1 MPDRLMATIWSQP
14 STETFLKLRFGRLMP
29 ALLTR
34 MSMRPWRLRTAAA
47 IFATS
52 GLSAT
57 STASASPLPAALSCF
72 SAAASVS
79 LLRPEMT
86 TCAPARASSIAP
98 ASPMPEPP
106 PVIQATLPASILSG
120 AEEYFRL
127 LLAEA
132 GGLPAALRQYFDAA
146 LHRRPRR
153 NAVAPALHVGVVVDV
168 HALAIRRA
176 QPRHDRHVGDAVF
189 AAGDPLAAFQLFFK
203 HPVKPVGLV
212 LVAVD
217 RVFDLLGRVLQEMV
231 RLPEHR
237 ADVPHLE
244 HGPLHHLPA
253 IAQVARQEPA
263 GLRGE
268 VEQHR
273 ARLGE
278 RERFSARACLVDHR
292 RDLVI
297 GRDGEELRL
306 ELVARSDIDGMN
318 FIFKT
323 SFLQHDVDLVAI
335 GRRPCIEVDHGLPL
349 FIVGDHYGAC
359 NLIVPALLAPVE
371 GDPHEAQTQRQCRYD
386 VAEKPYHQAPA
397 GRRAAGFGIHD
408 LRSECDL
415 AGCGALVAPE
425 QQRPRRDDEAGR
437 RIQVARHVER
447 EILGA
452 ERHDDERA
460 VHDEH
465 HHPVDQE
472 RSQALPEAYVARHRA
487 LRPASPAACRSSG
500 RGAARS
506 GPWARSP
513 GPRRSTRG
521 T

>member
-34 MSMRPWRLRTAAA
+34 MSMRPWRLRMAAA

-72 SAAASVS
+72 SAAVSVS

-120 AEEYFRL
+120 AEEDFRL

-146 LHRRPRR
+146 LHRRPRG
-153 NAVAPALHVGVVVDV
+153 NAVAPALYVGILLDV

-176 QPRHDRHVGDAVF
+176 QPRHDRHVGDGVF
-189 AAGDPLAAFQLFFK
+189 AASDPLAVFQLFLD
-203 HPVKPVGLV
+203 HPVEPVGLV
-212 LVAVD
+212 LIAVH
-217 RVFDLLGRVLQEMV
+217 RVLDLLGRVLQEMV

-253 IAQVARQEPA
+253 IAQVPGQELA

-268 VEQHR
+268 VEEHR
-273 ARLGE
+273 TRLGE
-278 RERFSARACLVDHR
+278 RERFSARAFPVDHR

-297 GRDGEELRL
+297 GRDGEEFRL
-306 ELVARSDIDGMN
+306 ELVTRSNIDGVDAV
-318 FIFKT
+318 FKT

-349 FIVGDHYGAC
+349 FVVGDHYGAC
-359 NLIVPALLAPVE
+359 NLIVPALLAPVDR
-371 GDPHEAQTQRQCRYD
+371 DPEKTQTKRQ
-386 VAEKPYHQAPA
+386 
-397 GRRAAGFGIHD
+397 G
-408 LRSECDL
+408 
-415 AGCGALVAPE
+415 
-425 QQRPRRDDEAGR
+425 
-437 RIQVARHVER
+437 
-447 EILGA
+447 
-452 ERHDDERA
+452 
-460 VHDEH
+460 
-465 HHPVDQE
+465 
-472 RSQALPEAYVARHRA
+472 
-487 LRPASPAACRSSG
+487 
-500 RGAARS
+500 
-506 GPWARSP
+506 
-513 GPRRSTRG
+513 
-521 T
+521 

>member
-34 MSMRPWRLRTAAA
+34 MSMRPWRLRIAAA

-86 TCAPARASSIAP
+86 TCAPARESWIAP
-98 ASPMPEPP
+98 ARPMPERP

-120 AEEYFRL
+120 TEEYFRL

-132 GGLPAALRQYFDAA
+132 GSLPAALRQYFSAA
-146 LHRRPRR
+146 LHRRPRG
-153 NAVAPALHVGVVVDV
+153 NAVAPALHIGIVVDV

-189 AAGDPLAAFQLFFK
+189 AAGYPLAVLQLLFN

-212 LVAVD
+212 LVSVD
-217 RVFDLLGRVLQEMV
+217 RVFDLLRGVLQVMV

-244 HGPLHHLPA
+244 HGPLHHPPA
-253 IAQVARQEPA
+253 IAQVARQELA
-263 GLRGE
+263 GLGGE

-278 RERFSARACLVDHR
+278 RERLPARAVLVDHR

-297 GRDGEELRL
+297 GRDGEEFRL
-306 ELVARSDIDGMN
+306 ELVTCANIDGMN
-318 FIFKT
+318 LIFKAG
-323 SFLQHDVDLVAI
+323 FLQHDVDLVAI
-335 GRRPCIEVDHGLPL
+335 GRRSCIEVDHGLPL
-349 FIVGDHYGAC
+349 FIVGDDYGAC

-371 GDPHEAQTQRQCRYD
+371 SRL
-386 VAEKPYHQAPA
+386 QAS
-397 GRRAAGFGIHD
+397 FT
-408 LRSECDL
+408 SC
-415 AGCGALVAPE
+415 
-425 QQRPRRDDEAGR
+425 
-437 RIQVARHVER
+437 
-447 EILGA
+447 
-452 ERHDDERA
+452 
-460 VHDEH
+460 
-465 HHPVDQE
+465 
-472 RSQALPEAYVARHRA
+472 LPKFW
-487 LRPASPAACRSSG
+487 PRSSAI
-500 RGAARS
+500 R
-506 GPWARSP
+506 P
-513 GPRRSTRG
+513 
-521 T
+521 

>member
-14 STETFLKLRFGRLMP
+14 STETFRKLRLGRLMP

-34 MSMRPWRLRTAAA
+34 MSMRPWRLRMAAA

-57 STASASPLPAALSCF
+57 STASASPLPAAFSCF

-86 TCAPARASSIAP
+86 TCAPARESSIAP
-98 ASPMPEPP
+98 ARPMPEPP

-132 GGLPAALRQYFDAA
+132 GGLPAALRQYVDGS
-146 LHRRPRR
+146 LHRRPRG
-153 NAVAPALHVGVVVDV
+153 NAVAPALHVGILVDV

-189 AAGDPLAAFQLFFK
+189 AARHPLAAFQLLLK

-212 LVAVD
+212 LVAVH
-217 RVFDLLGRVLQEMV
+217 RVLDLLGRVLQEMV

-244 HGPLHHLPA
+244 HDPLHHLPA
-253 IAQVARQEPA
+253 IAQVPRQELA

-268 VEQHR
+268 IEQHR

-278 RERFSARACLVDHR
+278 HERLSARAFLVDHR

-297 GRDGEELRL
+297 GRDGEEFRL
-306 ELVARSDIDGMN
+306 ELVTRSDIDGMN

-323 SFLQHDVDLVAI
+323 SFLQHDVDLVSI
-335 GRRPCIEVDHGLPL
+335 GRRPGIEVDHGLPL
-349 FIVGDHYGAC
+349 FIVGNDYGAC

-371 GDPHEAQTQRQCRYD
+371 RNPQEAERQRQRGNNIR
-386 VAEKPYHQAPA
+386 EQAH
-397 GRRAAGFGIHD
+397 G
-408 LRSECDL
+408 
-415 AGCGALVAPE
+415 
-425 QQRPRRDDEAGR
+425 EAR
-437 RIQVARHVER
+437 
-447 EILGA
+447 
-452 ERHDDERA
+452 
-460 VHDEH
+460 
-465 HHPVDQE
+465 
-472 RSQALPEAYVARHRA
+472 
-487 LRPASPAACRSSG
+487 
-500 RGAARS
+500 
-506 GPWARSP
+506 
-513 GPRRSTRG
+513 
-521 T
+521 

>member
-34 MSMRPWRLRTAAA
+34 MSMRPWRLRMAAA

-72 SAAASVS
+72 SAAARVS

-98 ASPMPEPP
+98 ARPMPEPP
-106 PVIQATLPASILSG
+106 PVIQATLPLRLASGILLR
-120 AEEYFRL
+120 AEQHLRL

-132 GGLPAALRQYFDAA
+132 RRLPAAIRQYLDGP
-146 LHRRPRR
+146 LHRGSLGD
-153 NAVAPALHVGVVVDV
+153 AVAPALHAGIVVDV
-168 HALAIRRA
+168 HALALGRA

-189 AAGDPLAAFQLFFK
+189 TARHPFAAFQLLFN
-203 HPVKPVGLV
+203 HPVKPVRLV
-212 LVAVD
+212 LIAVY

-244 HGPLHHLPA
+244 HDPLHHLPA
-253 IAQVARQEPA
+253 IAQVPRQELA

-268 VEQHR
+268 IEQHR

-278 RERFSARACLVDHR
+278 RERFSARACLIDHR
-292 RDLVI
+292 RDLVVR
-297 GRDGEELRL
+297 RDGEELRL
-306 ELVARSDIDGMN
+306 ELVARSNIDGMN
-318 FIFKT
+318 FVIKT

-335 GRRPCIEVDHGLPL
+335 GRRPGIEVDHGLPL
-349 FIVGDHYGAC
+349 FIVGNDYGAC

-371 GDPHEAQTQRQCRYD
+371 RNPQEPQAKRQ
-386 VAEKPYHQAPA
+386 
-397 GRRAAGFGIHD
+397 
-408 LRSECDL
+408 S
-415 AGCGALVAPE
+415 
-425 QQRPRRDDEAGR
+425 
-437 RIQVARHVER
+437 
-447 EILGA
+447 
-452 ERHDDERA
+452 
-460 VHDEH
+460 
-465 HHPVDQE
+465 
-472 RSQALPEAYVARHRA
+472 
-487 LRPASPAACRSSG
+487 
-500 RGAARS
+500 
-506 GPWARSP
+506 
-513 GPRRSTRG
+513 
-521 T
+521 

>member
-34 MSMRPWRLRTAAA
+34 MSMRPWRLRMAAA

-72 SAAASVS
+72 SAAVSVS

-98 ASPMPEPP
+98 ARPMPEPP
-106 PVIQATLPASILSG
+106 PVIQATLPASILRG

-132 GGLPAALRQYFDAA
+132 GGLPAALRQYFDGS
-146 LHRRPRR
+146 LHRRPRG
-153 NAVAPALHVGVVVDV
+153 NAVAPALHVGILVDV

-189 AAGDPLAAFQLFFK
+189 AARHPLAAFQLLFN

-212 LVAVD
+212 LVAVH
-217 RVFDLLGRVLQEMV
+217 RVLDLLGRVLQEIV

-237 ADVPHLE
+237 PDVPHLE
-244 HGPLHHLPA
+244 HGPA
-253 IAQVARQEPA
+253 GSCRATCGIARQEPA

-278 RERFSARACLVDHR
+278 RERFSVRAFLVDHR

-297 GRDGEELRL
+297 GRDGEEFRL
-306 ELVARSDIDGMN
+306 ELITRSDIDGMN
-318 FIFKT
+318 LILKT

-335 GRRPCIEVDHGLPL
+335 GRRPGIEVDHGLPL
-349 FIVGDHYGAC
+349 FIVGNDYGAC
-359 NLIVPALLAPVE
+359 DLIVPALLAAIDR
-371 GDPHEAQTQRQCRYD
+371 DPEKTQTKRQ
-386 VAEKPYHQAPA
+386 
-397 GRRAAGFGIHD
+397 G
-408 LRSECDL
+408 
-415 AGCGALVAPE
+415 
-425 QQRPRRDDEAGR
+425 
-437 RIQVARHVER
+437 
-447 EILGA
+447 
-452 ERHDDERA
+452 
-460 VHDEH
+460 
-465 HHPVDQE
+465 
-472 RSQALPEAYVARHRA
+472 
-487 LRPASPAACRSSG
+487 
-500 RGAARS
+500 
-506 GPWARSP
+506 
-513 GPRRSTRG
+513 
-521 T
+521 